1 MPDKKKVL
9 KKKVSCGY
17 FSNCRIYMALVM
29 DMKHSVKKLIGPASS
44 IVAACLTLA
53 VFTAIGVL
61 QQAAETSSGERQL
74 PIYCVQTEQKKIAL
88 TFDAAWGNSDTDE
101 LLSILAQNDA
111 KATFF
116 TTGEWV
122 DKYPEDVKKL
132 FDAGHEIQNHSD
144 THPHPT
150 NLSFEQLVND
160 TNACDEKIYAIT
172 GVYPTLYRAP
182 YGEYDNNVIQTIKS
196 MGKNVIQW
204 DVDSIDWDEASVD
217 EIVDRVL
224 SKTENGSILL
234 FHNDIENT
242 PEALSQILPKLKQDG
257 YSITT
262 VSDLIPS
269 GSFSLDYEGRLIPS
283 ESEAEDESGVENE
296 SGLESES
303 EQDKNYANAKDPFTC
318 TTSSEQ
324 TGESSSE
331 SAPSDSSSSNAAA
344 SASGNVNDP
353 FASAAT
359 SGQTDNNS
367 SSNSAETDQTVSSS
381 ANS

>member
-1 MPDKKKVL
+1 M
-9 KKKVSCGY
+9 
-17 FSNCRIYMALVM
+17 
-29 DMKHSVKKLIGPASS
+29 
-44 IVAACLTLA
+44 
-53 VFTAIGVL
+53 
-61 QQAAETSSGERQL
+61 
-74 PIYCVQTEQKKIAL
+74 
-88 TFDAAWGNSDTDE
+88 
-101 LLSILAQNDA
+101 
-111 KATFF
+111 
-116 TTGEWV
+116 
-122 DKYPEDVKKL
+122 
-132 FDAGHEIQNHSD
+132 
-144 THPHPT
+144 
-150 NLSFEQLVND
+150 
-160 TNACDEKIYAIT
+160 
-172 GVYPTLYRAP
+172 
-182 YGEYDNNVIQTIKS
+182 
-196 MGKNVIQW
+196 IQW

-242 PEALSQILPKLKQDG
+242 PEALSRILPKLKQDG

-303 EQDKNYANAKDPFTC
+303 EQDKDYANAKDPFTC

>member
-1 MPDKKKVL
+1 
-9 KKKVSCGY
+9 
-17 FSNCRIYMALVM
+17 MALVM

-182 YGEYDNNVIQTIKS
+182 YG
-196 MGKNVIQW
+196 

-303 EQDKNYANAKDPFTC
+303 EQDKDYANAKDPFTC

-367 SSNSAETDQTVSSS
+367 SSNATETDQTVSSS